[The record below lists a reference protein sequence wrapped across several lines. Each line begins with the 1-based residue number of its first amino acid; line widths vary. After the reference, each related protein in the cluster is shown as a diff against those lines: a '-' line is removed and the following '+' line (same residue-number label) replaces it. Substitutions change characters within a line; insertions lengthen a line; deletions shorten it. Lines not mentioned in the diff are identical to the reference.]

1 MNVKIH
7 NSIDENM
14 LGGLILQVGSNLID
28 MSVKSKLNKINS
40 AMKEQI
46 K

>member
-1 MNVKIH
+1 MNVKIV

-40 AMKEQI
+40 AMKEAN
-46 K
+46 